1 MIKLK
6 RRIGSAVLAVMML
19 LSLMPLT
26 ALAAGGTVDVN
37 SVEALTNAINSAND
51 GDTIKLA
58 EGIYEVG
65 NLSVNKAVSFEG
77 AKEDTTIIV
86 GSINYYCGNYD
97 GTIQV
102 SKLTVK
108 SPETNTTSEQAIW
121 WSYNTADPLDGAK
134 LVVQNC
140 TIENYLFGIGVNS
153 STKNCTL
160 SVTNL
165 TLKNVWCGANVS
177 EGAGN
182 KIQTFDVAEG
192 SSVDYEIQVFDLT
205 KTSEDDR
212 YNAYYTTYDNCNG
225 DASRKNPDMNGNSAD
240 FVKPVVNEAQ
250 LKSAIEKVGNEA
262 ATIALG
268 ADITLTSALPN
279 ISGKNL
285 TIEGNNHTLSFD
297 QANTYNALF
306 GNNTNPLYGAGTKLT
321 VKNLV
326 IENTGAQAGYASIVG
341 YNANGAEVTY
351 EGCTFKNLYAAVYV
365 NPITQNPEKG
375 GVTLSITGCTYEK
388 TLYGYAKD
396 SSGYQLTEVIFTG
409 NTGDFSTGETVKQV
423 VYAEVEES
431 GKTYTKAFAS
441 IQDAVTAA
449 KDGTTITVTPGT
461 YDGDITI
468 NKSITIKGAENAS
481 SVLTGKVTINGADMD
496 VTLDGL
502 KFTHHEDATTSVNQA
517 VIYALTDNCKDTNLT
532 VKNCVAEN
540 LGYSMFVYT
549 MPNVDGTSP
558 RMGTITI
565 DNNTV
570 SNTEGNYTA
579 FNLWGASKH
588 VITNNTVSNI
598 GLGAFNLSST
608 VGDVLFENNTIDNVG
623 GCGLQI
629 ANYATGESVIV
640 RDNNI
645 AGAKD
650 SGIRIYSDGEGK
662 LSSTFEITDN
672 AIENSGHAITFY
684 NDGVPG
690 HKSNITGVVKASGN
704 TYNGEPVGVDFG
716 NSTRRAVAVFYNGDT
731 LVAQYIAT
739 ADNKVTTP
747 AAPSRAGYSFRGWYG
762 NGHLYAAGEAV
773 QISKDTVF
781 VAQWSDNTPYYTITV
796 KDADNGTVTCY
807 AKSAAKGADVTLNV
821 KADVGYQLD
830 KLTVTD
836 ASGKTV
842 AVEKV
847 NNTTYTFVMP
857 GSKVT
862 VEAVFAPTTVV
873 EPSGLPFTDVST
885 SDWFYS
891 AVKFVYE
898 NGLMDG
904 VAGNLFA
911 PNATL
916 NRAMA
921 VTILYRLEGSPAVT
935 TDAGFND
942 VAAGTWYTDAVNW
955 AAANNIVNGVEGNN
969 FDPTGSLTREQMA
982 TVLYR
987 YAQYKGAD
995 VSASGDIG
1003 GFVDSANVSSWAADA
1018 VKWAVG
1024 SGLVNGVE
1032 GNALA
1037 PQGTSTRAQAATVL
1051 MRFVG

>member
-6 RRIGSAVLAVMML
+6 RRIGSAFLACMML
-19 LSLMPLT
+19 LSLLPIT
-26 ALAAGGTVDVN
+26 ALAAETSVNTVEELT
-37 SVEALTNAINSAND
+37 EAISKAND

-58 EGIYEVG
+58 AGTYDLDGTLTIQNRVSLIGASEGV
-65 NLSVNKAVSFEG
+65 
-77 AKEDTTIIV
+77 TTIIGPV
-86 GSINYYCGNYD
+86 VYQFSSDQQGETVTVQNL
-97 GTIQV
+97 TIQ
-102 SKLTVK
+102 SDADNALQGLQFRGNQ
-108 SPETNTTSEQAIW
+108 PNDG
-121 WSYNTADPLDGAK
+121 YNLNIQ
-134 LVVQNC
+134 V
-140 TIENYLFGIGVNS
+140 
-153 STKNCTL
+153 KNCTFKGWTYAVTMNSHANGYYMTISDCNFSDSFYACSYNYDVKTAGQEADNTLEFEGNNIISDKGFAVQKFSNSVQDNYNDETYETVKAFEDNTPTISGSVKYVKTAEEL
-160 SVTNL
+160 SNAL
-165 TLKNVWCGANVS
+165 TAAQNGDTIVLGAN
-177 EGAGN
+177 
-182 KIQTFDVAEG
+182 
-192 SSVDYEIQVFDLT
+192 
-205 KTSEDDR
+205 
-212 YNAYYTTYDNCNG
+212 
-225 DASRKNPDMNGNSAD
+225 
-240 FVKPVVNEAQ
+240 
-250 LKSAIEKVGNEA
+250 
-262 ATIALG
+262 
-268 ADITLTSALPN
+268 ITLTENGLPGAA
-279 ISGKNL
+279 ISGKTLTIDGKGNTISFKKTNNL
-285 TIEGNNHTLSFD
+285 TNGV
-297 QANTYNALF
+297 F
-306 GNNTNPLYGAGTKLT
+306 GNDNNPLYAGTKLT

-326 IENTGAQAGYASIVG
+326 IENTGDQAGYASIVG
-341 YNANGAEVTY
+341 YDANGAEVTY

-365 NPITQNPEKG
+365 NPITKNPENG
-375 GVTLSITGCTYEK
+375 GVTLSITGCKYEG

-423 VYAEVEES
+423 VYAEVDVN
-431 GKTYTKAFAS
+431 GTIYTKAFDS
-441 IQDAVTAA
+441 IQGAVTAA

-468 NKSITIKGAENAS
+468 KKSLTIKGAENAS
-481 SVLTGKVTINGADMD
+481 SVLTGKVTINGANMD

-502 KFTHHEDATTSVNQA
+502 KFTHHEDAATRVNQT
-517 VIYALTDNCKDTNLT
+517 VIYAVTDNCKDTNLT

-549 MPNVDGTSP
+549 MPNKEGSP

-716 NSTRRAVAVFYNGDT
+716 NSDRNPVAVFYNGDT
-731 LVAQYIAT
+731 LVAQYIAA
-739 ADNKVTTP
+739 ADGKVTTP

-762 NGHLYAAGEAV
+762 NGHLYAAGQTV
-773 QISKDTVF
+773 QISKDTTF

-796 KDADNGTVTCY
+796 KDAANGTVTCY

-862 VEAVFAPTTVV
+862 VEAVFVPTTV

-904 VAGNLFA
+904 VEGNLFA

-935 TDAGFND
+935 TDAGFNL
-942 VAAGTWYTDAVNW
+942 
-955 AAANNIVNGVEGNN
+955 
-969 FDPTGSLTREQMA
+969 SL
-982 TVLYR
+982 
-987 YAQYKGAD
+987 
-995 VSASGDIG
+995 IHI
-1003 GFVDSANVSSWAADA
+1003 
-1018 VKWAVG
+1018 
-1024 SGLVNGVE
+1024 
-1032 GNALA
+1032 
-1037 PQGTSTRAQAATVL
+1037 
-1051 MRFVG
+1051 